1 MRGLLGGVRR
11 QTEGEKARKRVAAGL
26 QRFQAAAAGERMA
39 ALPHLIRALR
49 PGDPGNGAA
58 AQRHLDA
65 LALLISADDAARD
78 ALRDTLLQ
86 ILAEKQWIH
95 LFADGGVLSSEPFWS
110 GLWRRIGQRLL
121 PPLVEPQSLHDLL
134 TSLFRR
140 DDHLWLATLPDESW
154 VALLDLLDI
163 GSAAKSEAQGRIG
176 RQILEALQVISYRIA
191 AIGLEPELV
200 RNHPAIERYESPFLM
215 QSEEVRQYIRER
227 HAAVAEKRAPALD
240 DKHLLVLLDQCTE
253 IVQKIRKQAERSGAS
268 ITLTALLLRLTQ
280 NIARMRDLL
289 RLLEPRPLHDLNVER
304 VRLFKQ
310 LVRAVCTRHSLGEHW
325 SQHVGLVALR
335 VTGNAGKAGEQYI
348 TASRAEYFQLFRSAT
363 GAGLLVALAAAIKA
377 QLGAEPHAPMGEA
390 LLYSLNYAWCF
401 MLMSALHWTLATKQP
416 AMTANR
422 LAHGLD
428 ESGPRGIENLAEL
441 VVRTSRSQFIA
452 LLGNLAVVVPVALLL
467 GYLFEQ
473 RYGVPLLSAERA
485 QLLLAEVEP
494 LAPRT
499 WLWGALTG
507 VWLFLCG
514 LISGYYDNRAVYARI
529 PQRVAQLRALRFFGE
544 ARRQKLANYI
554 EHNMGAILGSLW
566 FGVLLGS
573 TGALG
578 DILGLPIDTL
588 HVTFSSANTVYA
600 WSVLEP
606 APALLLPALAGIA
619 VIGAM
624 NLLVSFGLALVVA
637 MRARGVEITAGGELL
652 RELGRRLL
660 RQPGAFLWPPR
671 AVDA

>member
-1 MRGLLGGVRR
+1 MRRLFGNGRR

-26 QRFQAAAAGERMA
+26 ARFQATAPADRVA
-39 ALPHLIRALR
+39 ALPGLVAALR
-49 PGDPGNGAA
+49 PEDSADA
-58 AQRHLDA
+58 VTAQRNLDA
-65 LALLISADDAARD
+65 LALLVSADDASRD

-95 LFADGGVLSSEPFWS
+95 LFADGGVLSSEPFWA
-110 GLWRRIGQRLL
+110 GVWRRIGQRLL
-121 PPLVEPQSLHDLL
+121 PPLVEPTSLHDLL
-134 TSLFRR
+134 AGLFRR
-140 DDHLWLATLPDESW
+140 DDHEWVAALPDETW
-154 VALLDLLDI
+154 VALLDLLQI
-163 GSAAKSEAQGRIG
+163 GGDAKAEARGRIH
-176 RQILEALQVISYRIA
+176 RQVLDALQVISYRIA

-200 RNHPAIERYESPFLM
+200 RNHPAIERYESPFMM

-227 HAAVAEKRAPALD
+227 HAAVAEKRAPTLD
-240 DKHLLVLLDQCTE
+240 DKHLLVLLDQCSE
-253 IVQKIRKQAERSGAS
+253 IVQKIRKQAEKTGAS
-268 ITLTALLLRLTQ
+268 ITLTALLLRLNQ
-280 NIARMRDLL
+280 NIGRMRDLL
-289 RLLEPRPLHDLNVER
+289 RQLEPRPLHDLNVER

-325 SQHVGLVALR
+325 SQHMSLLALR
-335 VTGNAGKAGEQYI
+335 VTGHAGKAGEQYI

-377 QLGAEPHAPMGEA
+377 QLGAEPHAPMVEA

-428 ESGPRGIENLAEL
+428 ESGQRGIENLAEL

-452 LLGNLAVVVPVALLL
+452 LAGNLVVVVPVALAVA
-467 GYLFEQ
+467 YLVEW
-473 RYGVPLLSAERA
+473 RTGAPLLSEARAEA
-485 QLLLAEVEP
+485 LLAEVDP

-507 VWLFLCG
+507 VWLFLSG

-529 PQRVAQLRALRFFGE
+529 PQRVAQLRALRFLGA
-544 ARRQKLANYI
+544 ARRQKLAHYV
-554 EHNMGAILGSLW
+554 EQNMGAILGSLW

-578 DILGLPIDTL
+578 DILGLPVDTL

-600 WSVLEP
+600 WTVLD
-606 APALLLPALAGIA
+606 ASSSLLLPVLAGIA
-619 VIGAM
+619 AIGSM

-637 MRARGVEITAGGELL
+637 MRARGVEAVAGGALL
-652 RELGRRLL
+652 NAVGRHAVRAP
-660 RQPGAFLWPPR
+660 RTFFWPPR
-671 AVDA
+671 EAAD